1 MMTSPSLFSS
11 SSCRVLAFAQTWSI
25 ESLDATTMQALRER
39 IQRLGADLI
48 VVTGKGAWSF
58 DAAAEDEAAFCEY
71 RDRII
76 GDLATAATLFS
87 ARGGEDA
94 VFVLDR
100 SRVVRVGHGAKSL
113 VEALDCAAE
122 LLVTRRLATTTVR
135 TPIASLHRWTQEQ
148 AS

>member
-1 MMTSPSLFSS
+1 MMPSPSLLSL
-11 SSCRVLAFAQTWSI
+11 SSCRVLAFARTWSI
-25 ESLDATTMQALRER
+25 ESLDPAMLQALRER

-58 DAAAEDEAAFCEY
+58 DAAAQDAAAFCEY

-76 GDLATAATLFS
+76 GDLATAATLFA
-87 ARGGEDA
+87 ARGAEDA

-122 LLVTRRLATTTVR
+122 LLVTRRIATTTAR
-135 TPIASLHRWTQEQ
+135 TPITSLHRWTAEY